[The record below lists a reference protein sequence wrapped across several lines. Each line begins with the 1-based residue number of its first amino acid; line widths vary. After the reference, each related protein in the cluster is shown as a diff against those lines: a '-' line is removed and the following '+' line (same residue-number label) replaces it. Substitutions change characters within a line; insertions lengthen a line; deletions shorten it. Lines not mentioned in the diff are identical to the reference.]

1 MTLILDSVLDKPQLG
16 LVGGQTMWILSNFPP
31 FHFSSFLSFDY
42 YRLCFVLVVFDPLG
56 RGRVRYGSVDD
67 VVLVGFSHSEAR
79 ISNA

>member
-1 MTLILDSVLDKPQLG
+1 M
-16 LVGGQTMWILSNFPP
+16 
-31 FHFSSFLSFDY
+31 
-42 YRLCFVLVVFDPLG
+42 LVVFDPLG